1 MLHAKILNC
10 INYFHMV
17 QEIGALSYGFSNAF
31 FNVIPACFNLVVQ
44 LIH

>member
-17 QEIGALSYGFSNAF
+17 MEIGALSYGFSDMLF
-31 FNVIPACFNLVVQ
+31 FNVIPACF
-44 LIH
+44 